1 MKKLFIL
8 SIASLFLLGS
18 SMQAASNLKLNLEK
32 GKEYK
37 IKSSSLQ
44 TMTMTMNGTQINTD
58 VNSVNVIKYQPEKLD
73 ADYMLVRVSFDSIVS
88 NVNNPYKTIKTNS
101 NKPGNPKNPD
111 DLMSNVMATLV
122 KNPLEV
128 KLSYAGKVLEIINL
142 NAVSDSIFK
151 QLDSLPEAS
160 KTQMKPAVEMA
171 VNSDILKMM
180 IESPI
185 NYLLDKPVNTGDKW
199 ESNYTIKPNGM
210 ELLIGINY
218 KCKNIANNQADLSG
232 DITIES
238 AENGVMNM
246 NGMQIPFDLRGLGTT
261 DMTID
266 LATGWLIKGKSKQK
280 MQGSMTFNG
289 NPMPMEI
296 ESKSETEG
304 IK

>member
-58 VNSVNVIKYQPEKLD
+58 VNSVNVIKYLPEKLD